1 MLVDIS
7 KMKSSDPV
15 SMRAST
21 NAQTHISL
29 LCFTHLIEEQH
40 MGPAQPVKV
49 AVTKPE
55 ELSSVSLSHIVVGE
69 N

>member
-7 KMKSSDPV
+7 VMKSSDPL

-21 NAQTHISL
+21 NAQTYISL

-40 MGPAQPVKV
+40 MGAAQPVKAV
-49 AVTKPE
+49 VTKPE
-55 ELSSVSLSHIVVGE
+55 ELSSVPISHMEVGE